1 MSSQSKRG
9 FTIIETMLFLAISGV
24 LVVAMIGGVGV
35 SINIQRYRDAVETF
49 KSLLQNQYG
58 ALSSV
63 ENDRDNDWSCSP
75 LAASEEGGTEVRGQS
90 DCVLVGR
97 LVTVVASDISVYNVL
112 GRPPAVQAP
121 VTDDI
126 AQLRD
131 DYILNVSSVTEDKTT
146 MEWGTQI
153 ALPTNGP
160 EKPNTATP
168 MTPRSIAILFVRSPN
183 SGQIYTFTGNTVL
196 STPTPDMLKS
206 MLISTGAVTSG
217 QPVQGRMYRTICIE
231 SNGLFVSAD
240 QSIFIN
246 AYANG
251 PSSIESQ
258 SNAVIRNTTIP
269 RPEHTTQC

>member
-1 MSSQSKRG
+1 MSSHSKRG

-24 LVVAMIGGVGV
+24 LVVAMISGVGV

-49 KSLLQNQYG
+49 KSLLQNQYS

-63 ENDRDNDWSCSP
+63 ENDRDNNWSCSP
-75 LAASEEGGTEVRGQS
+75 VAASEQGGTEVRGQS
-90 DCVLVGR
+90 DCVLLGR
-97 LVTVVASDISVYNVL
+97 LVTVVESEINVYNVL
-112 GRPPAVQAP
+112 GRPPAVQPP

-126 AQLRD
+126 VQLRD
-131 DYILNVSSVTEDKTT
+131 NYILNVSSVNEDKTT

-160 EKPNTATP
+160 EKPNAATAR
-168 MTPRSIAILFVRSPN
+168 TPRSIAILFVRSPN
-183 SGQIYTFTGNTVL
+183 SGQIYTFTGNTVAP
-196 STPTPDMLKS
+196 TPTPEMLRS
-206 MLISTGAVTSG
+206 MLVSTGTVTSG

-258 SNAVIRNTTIP
+258 SNAVIRDTTIP